1 MTLLS
6 RSDPASQSNSQPW
19 ALQRQGSLRLSQ
31 GLDAW
36 CSCLILHLWIIFS
49 QPASGVLSG
58 VISNLVPSA
67 CSCQH
72 LLLWLQWFFCQSSYL
87 VPVCRPCQGFVL
99 GCPTFF
105 FFLISSWIMAVMLA
119 SPRPSS
125 CWSLCLLPAPGLS
138 AAKHQWHI
146 SDDGVILLWLL
157 NWIFRTIL

>member
-1 MTLLS
+1 MNLLS
-6 RSDPASQSNSQPW
+6 RSDPASQSDSQPW

-58 VISNLVPSA
+58 VISNLMPSA

-99 GCPTFF
+99 GCPTS
-105 FFLISSWIMAVMLA
+105 FLLSHFTLDNGCDARQSSAILVLKPMSFTHSWTL
-119 SPRPSS
+119 SS
-125 CWSLCLLPAPGLS
+125 QTSVA
-138 AAKHQWHI
+138 HQGW
-146 SDDGVILLWLL
+146 WM
-157 NWIFRTIL
+157 